1 MRKIEIKVY
10 LICFFLGFI
19 ALCSCSSDEKSEV
32 QNADEAISQIVL
44 VFEDSVASRFFKQR
58 KSVFKYMDDNQLP
71 VEIAFNSKEAG
82 SEIVLKTTREFLDL
96 VYRDNSQVEF
106 TYFLQKAM
114 AYFY

>member
-1 MRKIEIKVY
+1 
-10 LICFFLGFI
+10 
-19 ALCSCSSDEKSEV
+19 
-32 QNADEAISQIVL
+32 
-44 VFEDSVASRFFKQR
+44 
-58 KSVFKYMDDNQLP
+58 MDDNQLP

-106 TYFLQKAM
+106 TYFRQKAM